1 VSFSKA
7 FAAATDRP
15 ASCRPY
21 EEVNMTNILALGYPE
36 SITIAKSQARR
47 LAKALEPHHALSH
60 SQALE
65 AVAKM
70 HGDRSW
76 GAMNT
81 RLTSKSSET
90 DYDLG
95 YRYVPPDKP
104 VQERIWTGWSM
115 AELERLIGVLRTH
128 PRVAPSENY
137 RTRLDKIIAD
147 GCVSVG
153 SIDDIFDAISAAIGD
168 FAFAMHGR
176 LVELFRI
183 ETQSYLHRPDE
194 GATGTIGFQSLDI
207 AAAASL
213 MIKLEWIGL
222 DTHPERLVDAV
233 NRATKGRPYVT
244 RHQID
249 CLWYRTEKEGAGR
262 QCLVAANAFWED
274 TDAED
279 ERFVTATGHRCTV
292 FKNERG
298 EVEVLLV
305 DPPAH

>member
-1 VSFSKA
+1 
-7 FAAATDRP
+7 
-15 ASCRPY
+15 
-21 EEVNMTNILALGYPE
+21 
-36 SITIAKSQARR
+36 
-47 LAKALEPHHALSH
+47 
-60 SQALE
+60 
-65 AVAKM
+65 
-70 HGDRSW
+70 
-76 GAMNT
+76 
-81 RLTSKSSET
+81 
-90 DYDLG
+90 
-95 YRYVPPDKP
+95 
-104 VQERIWTGWSM
+104 
-115 AELERLIGVLRTH
+115 
-128 PRVAPSENY
+128 
-137 RTRLDKIIAD
+137 
-147 GCVSVG
+147 
-153 SIDDIFDAISAAIGD
+153 
-168 FAFAMHGR
+168 
-176 LVELFRI
+176 
-183 ETQSYLHRPDE
+183 
-194 GATGTIGFQSLDI
+194 
-207 AAAASL
+207 